1 MDRIQ
6 TLLHD
11 PATLISVG
19 VGFFI
24 LIVVALIFILKNRK
38 RNTSDDSIVA
48 AAASSAADGQ
58 VQTSTSPQ
66 GATDGQVVQT
76 SATPQESAESAIK
89 YNAMVFTDDGI
100 KFKTVKQKLLTLVF
114 CDPSMPKSGSRFLC
128 VEKDGQIKG
137 YDPRDSLIASNDT
150 AQRAWRATHCKD
162 IVRAMFQ
169 GPTTPWEKLN
179 QVFMW
184 VFCGG
189 LLFLGII
196 ALSRI

>member
-1 MDRIQ
+1 MFS
-6 TLLHD
+6 TLHD
-11 PATLISVG
+11 PGTLISIG

-24 LIVVALIFILKNRK
+24 LIVVALIFVLKNRK
-38 RNTSDDSIVA
+38 RNAANDSVVA
-48 AAASSAADGQ
+48 NAASTAGGQ
-58 VQTSTSPQ
+58 VPSASPQ
-66 GATDGQVVQT
+66 GAADGQVVQT
-76 SATPQESAESAIK
+76 SATPQESAELAIK

-114 CDPSMPKSGSRFLC
+114 LDPSMPKSGSRFLC

-137 YDPRDSLIASNDT
+137 YDPRDSLIASDDT

-169 GPTTPWEKLN
+169 APTTGWEKLN

-189 LLFLGII
+189 LLFLGVI

>member
-1 MDRIQ
+1 MFS
-6 TLLHD
+6 TLHD
-11 PATLISVG
+11 PGTLISIG

-24 LIVVALIFILKNRK
+24 LIVVALIFVLKNRK
-38 RNTSDDSIVA
+38 RNAANDSVVA
-48 AAASSAADGQ
+48 NAASTASTAGGQ
-58 VQTSTSPQ
+58 VPSASPQ
-66 GATDGQVVQT
+66 GAADGQVVQT
-76 SATPQESAESAIK
+76 SATPQESAELAIK

-128 VEKDGQIKG
+128 VEKDGQVKG

-169 GPTTPWEKLN
+169 APTTPWEKLN

-189 LLFLGII
+189 LLFLGVI

>member
-1 MDRIQ
+1 MFS
-6 TLLHD
+6 TLHD
-11 PATLISVG
+11 PGTLISIG

-24 LIVVALIFILKNRK
+24 LIVVALIFVLKNRK
-38 RNTSDDSIVA
+38 RNAANDSVVA
-48 AAASSAADGQ
+48 NAASTASTAGGQ
-58 VQTSTSPQ
+58 VPSASPQ
-66 GATDGQVVQT
+66 GSADGQVVQT
-76 SATPQESAESAIK
+76 SATPQESAESAIN
-89 YNAMVFTDDGI
+89 YNAMVFTDDSGI
-100 KFKTVKQKLLTLVF
+100 KFPTIKQKLLTLVF
-114 CDPSMPKSGSRFLC
+114 LDPSMPKSGSRFLC
-128 VEKDGQIKG
+128 VEKDGQVKG
-137 YDPRDSLIASNDT
+137 YDPRDSSITSGDT

-169 GPTTPWEKLN
+169 APTTPWEKLN

>member
-1 MDRIQ
+1 MVRTQ

-11 PATLISVG
+11 PATLISIG

-24 LIVVALIFILKNRK
+24 LIVVALIFVLKNRK
-38 RNTSDDSIVA
+38 RNEANDSVVA
-48 AAASSAADGQ
+48 NAASSAGGQ
-58 VQTSTSPQ
+58 IQTSASPQ
-66 GATDGQVVQT
+66 GATDGQVQKT
-76 SATPQESAESAIK
+76 STSSQESAEPAIK

>member
-1 MDRIQ
+1 MGRIQ

-11 PATLISVG
+11 PATIISVG

-24 LIVVALIFILKNRK
+24 LIVVALIFMLKNRK
-38 RNTSDDSIVA
+38 RNAVNDSDSVKA
-48 AAASSAADGQ
+48 NAASSAGGQIPSTPPQDAPDGQ
-58 VQTSTSPQ
+58 VQEASTSPQ
-66 GATDGQVVQT
+66 CA
-76 SATPQESAESAIK
+76 PESAIK
-89 YNAMVFTDDGI
+89 YNAMIFTDNGI
-100 KFKTVKQKLLTLVF
+100 KFSTIKQKLLTLVF
-114 CDPSMPKSGSRFLC
+114 LDPTMPKSGSRFLC
-128 VEKDGQIKG
+128 LEKDGQIKG
-137 YDPRDSLIASNDT
+137 YDPRDSLISSDDT

>member
-1 MDRIQ
+1 MFS
-6 TLLHD
+6 TLHD
-11 PATLISVG
+11 PGTLISIG

-24 LIVVALIFILKNRK
+24 LIVAALIFVLKNRK
-38 RNTSDDSIVA
+38 RNAANDSVVA
-48 AAASSAADGQ
+48 NAASTASTAGGQ
-58 VQTSTSPQ
+58 VPSASPQ
-66 GATDGQVVQT
+66 GAADGQVVQT
-76 SATPQESAESAIK
+76 SATPQESAESAIN
-89 YNAMVFTDDGI
+89 YNAMVFTDDSGI
-100 KFKTVKQKLLTLVF
+100 KFPTIKQKLLTLVF
-114 CDPSMPKSGSRFLC
+114 LDPSMPKSGSRFLC

-150 AQRAWRATHCKD
+150 AQRAWRATHCKE

-169 GPTTPWEKLN
+169 APTTPWEKLN

-189 LLFLGII
+189 LLFLGVI

>member
-1 MDRIQ
+1 MGRIQ

-11 PATLISVG
+11 PATLISLG

-38 RNTSDDSIVA
+38 RNTSDDSVVA
-48 AAASSAADGQ
+48 NTASSAGGPIQTSTSPQDAADGQ
-58 VQTSTSPQ
+58 VQ
-66 GATDGQVVQT
+66 A
-76 SATPQESAESAIK
+76 SATPQEFAESAIK
-89 YNAMVFTDDGI
+89 YNAMVFSESDGI
-100 KFKTVKQKLLTLVF
+100 KFQTIKQKLLTLVF
-114 CDPSMPKSGSRFLC
+114 LDPSMPKSGSRFLC

-169 GPTTPWEKLN
+169 APTTPWEKLN